1 MHNLLRTLIVEQKLK
16 WPQYLQEVVFVYNCT
31 PHSSTGY
38 TPYFLF
44 FGHEARLPID
54 NLLSYQPSRTTNT
67 DEWVQLHHQRMM
79 YAIKRASNKL
89 NKKAAERK
97 KRHDGNA
104 KPSDLTIGTT
114 VLLRNRVS
122 GRNKIQDV
130 WSMIPYQIAGQ
141 VTGNNSAYLVQR
153 LSDSKSKIVNRVDML

>member
-1 MHNLLRTLIVEQKLK
+1 MDTEIRHSERLHSDQGKSFENNIILEICKIYEIKKSKTSPYHPQGNAQAERFNRSMHNLLRTLTAEQKLK

-79 YAIKRASNKL
+79 DAIKR
-89 NKKAAERK
+89 
-97 KRHDGNA
+97 
-104 KPSDLTIGTT
+104 
-114 VLLRNRVS
+114 
-122 GRNKIQDV
+122 
-130 WSMIPYQIAGQ
+130 
-141 VTGNNSAYLVQR
+141 
-153 LSDSKSKIVNRVDML
+153 